1 MYEYRAS
8 VKKIVDADTLDL
20 VIDLGFHIFVTKRVR
35 LIGLDAPEKF
45 TEQGKIAKQFVENAA
60 PVNSSVI
67 IQTKIDSLDKYGRIL
82 AEIFLDN
89 NKSLNKMLLNNGLAN
104 LYQD

>member
-82 AEIFLDN
+82 AEIFLNN